1 MALPGRLS
9 EIPNIGTSDF
19 LLFEALLNPLD
30 LAYWLESRAEPL
42 KERWL
47 QDLRLRGA
55 SHQDGVDELL
65 EYFVELLLELLPN
78 LLGRYR
84 DQIEPLWT
92 QTSEL
97 FGSLAATRGLAAGEA
112 VEEAQILREAV
123 LRLLY
128 QDPPLAPAGP
138 MGLREVLRLNRMLD
152 ELVTY
157 TSVGHTDALFF
168 ALFQGSGVPERL
180 SDDVRYELRSQ
191 LETIRASLDEVGA
204 VLR

>member
-1 MALPGRLS
+1 MDAIPFAAEAALK
-9 EIPNIGTSDF
+9 
-19 LLFEALLNPLD
+19 PLD
-30 LAYWLESRAEPL
+30 LAYWLECRAEPL

-55 SHQDGVDELL
+55 SQQDGVEELL
-65 EYFVELLLELLPN
+65 EQFLELLLDLLPS

-84 DQIEPLWT
+84 DQLDPLWT

-97 FGSLAATRGLAAGEA
+97 FGSLAANRGLAAGEA
-112 VEEAQILREAV
+112 VEEAQFLREAV

-128 QDPPLAPAGP
+128 QDPPLAPTGP
-138 MGLREVLRLNRMLD
+138 MGLREVLRLNRVID

-168 ALFQGSGVPERL
+168 TLFQGSGVPERL
-180 SDDVRYELRSQ
+180 SDDVRYEIRSQ
-191 LETIRASLDEVGA
+191 LEAIRASLDEVRVA
-204 VLR
+204 QP